1 MLINILNVI
10 IQKLGR
16 RDYKIDSNIS
26 NVDLIII
33 LRVRFFQL
41 IRGFFLKTLVKSS
54 SGLVFKGQNVRI
66 LHCNKIKTGKTLI
79 LHDNVFINALS
90 KNGIAFGDNVTIHEN
105 TNIECTGVIN
115 ELGEGLVIGN
125 NVGISHSCFIQVR
138 GKVIIGSN
146 VIFGPGVYIFS
157 ENHNFGK
164 LDVFINEQGT
174 TRKGVLIGDGVW
186 IGARSIILDGITI
199 GENSIIAAG
208 SVVTK
213 DVPPFSIFGGC
224 PAKLIK
230 NRNLQ

>member
-1 MLINILNVI
+1 MRQILNRI

-16 RDYKIDSNIS
+16 KNYQIDPNLSNI
-26 NVDLIII
+26 DLMII

-41 IRGFFLKTLVKSS
+41 VRGAFLKIRLKSS
-54 SGLVFKGQNVRI
+54 SGLIFKGRYVKI
-66 LHCNKIKTGKTLI
+66 LHCSKIKVGKTLI

-90 KNGIAFGDNVTIHEN
+90 KYGIIFGDNVTIHEN
-105 TNIECTGVIN
+105 TNIECSGVLN
-115 ELGEGLVIGN
+115 ELGECLIIGN

-138 GKVIIGSN
+138 GKVEIGSN

-157 ENHNFGK
+157 ENHNFNR
-164 LDVFINEQGT
+164 LDISINEQGT
-174 TRKGVLIGDGVW
+174 NRKGVKIGNGVW
-186 IGARSIILDGITI
+186 IGARSIILDGVTI

-213 DVPPFSIFGGC
+213 NVSPFMIYGGC

-230 NRNLQ
+230 KRN